1 MKEEFILWRPRGRS
15 LELIDI
21 INDILEDYR
30 SQGYKLTLRQL
41 YYQLVAG
48 DHIPNNQREYKKIGN
63 VVNKGRLAGL
73 VDWDMIEDRVRKP
86 EKNIHWRDPK
96 HIIDA
101 AVNGYYEDR
110 WKYQSEYVE
119 VWCEKDAVSNI
130 IQPVC
135 SKWDVIFMANRG
147 YSSQSALYEAGKR
160 FESAHFE
167 GKVLHLIYLG
177 DHDPSGMDMT
187 RDVKDR
193 MELFLEYREGVAE
206 ENIPIVVERIALNM
220 PQVKLY
226 NPPENPAKQTD
237 SRFDVYRD
245 QYGDASWELDA
256 LQPSVLEQL
265 VDDSVE
271 AHVDHAMW
279 DKAVDLEA
287 ASKQKLIDIADNL

>member
-1 MKEEFILWRPRGRS
+1 MKEEFTPWRPSARS
-15 LELIDI
+15 MELIDI

-63 VVNKGRLAGL
+63 VVNKGRLAGFI
-73 VDWDMIEDRVRKP
+73 DWNMIEDRVRNPK
-86 EKNIHWRDPK
+86 ENTHWRNPK
-96 HIIDA
+96 HILDA
-101 AVNGYYEDR
+101 AVNGYYESR
-110 WKYQSEYVE
+110 WKYQNEYVE

-160 FESAHFE
+160 FEAAHFE
-167 GKVLHLIYLG
+167 GKYLHLIYLG

-187 RDVKDR
+187 RDVEDR
-193 MELFLEYREGVAE
+193 MNLFLGYREEAE
-206 ENIPIVVERIALNM
+206 EDIPIVVDRIALNM
-220 PQVKLY
+220 PQIKLY

-237 SRFDVYRD
+237 SRFEVYAD

-256 LQPSVLEQL
+256 LQPSVLEQV
-265 VDDSVE
+265 VDDAVE
-271 AHVDHAMW
+271 AHVDHALW

-287 ASKQKLIDIADNL
+287 ASKQTLQNIADNL